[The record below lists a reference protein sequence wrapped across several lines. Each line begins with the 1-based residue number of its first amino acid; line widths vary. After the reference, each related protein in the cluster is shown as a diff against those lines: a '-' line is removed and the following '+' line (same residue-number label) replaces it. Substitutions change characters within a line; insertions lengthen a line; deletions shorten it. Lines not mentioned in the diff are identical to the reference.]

1 MKSLL
6 QSGAG
11 LLLLAGLFI
20 LGIINTVQLN
30 NLESGMIEN
39 KLAIAELRE
48 NGVAVASLSGT
59 SGPVEDGA
67 NADRLS

>member
-39 KLAIAELRE
+39 KRA
-48 NGVAVASLSGT
+48 
-59 SGPVEDGA
+59 
-67 NADRLS
+67 